1 MESTN
6 KVSSLY
12 RKELKRSLISFG
24 IVPVAIIVFIFYNLF
39 FFISYHILKENTRN
53 EGKMVANEIIV
64 KFSQISAQSK
74 QLAKEININRME
86 TYSTY
91 RTKMYE
97 RLYSAVNEQK
107 LNSLFSV
114 IDADGNVIATNWIED
129 PVDNHKNAVW
139 YLNKRLKN
147 NRNDQSLM
155 YPNRQNLKTDR
166 IFYNIANPIYN
177 EQGNVSGYIIFNL
190 LENKFRQLMNN
201 VHYTDILITDQYD
214 NSILTSNE
222 MLLTQSGKLKAVNN
236 SSYITK
242 QLSILNAN
250 INVHSILYIG
260 LFKRIYKI
268 GLVTLLIVFLSITIG
283 TIIFANQTTLKKM
296 KSIDILLK
304 MITKAKKGDFNQ
316 KVNFAKEDEFQV
328 IGEYVEQL
336 LQDIERLLKEN
347 KESIERNAQS
357 EIKQLEMQIDP
368 HFLFNTLENIK
379 YMIKIDSNKAER
391 LIIILSNLLRY
402 SVSNRMQYNSIQKDT
417 NYLKD
422 YLTLQKIR
430 FGDALDYNIDV
441 QAGTENYFLPKL
453 IVQPLVENAIKYGF
467 RTKTN
472 LKIEIIIKNTKK
484 NVYLVI
490 RDNGEG
496 IEKNRLIELKKSL
509 ILGEND
515 TNHIGIYN
523 VNRRIQLLYGKSYG
537 LRIYSEEKKGTLV
550 LVKIPIIKEEESE

>member
-1 MESTN
+1 
-6 KVSSLY
+6 
-12 RKELKRSLISFG
+12 
-24 IVPVAIIVFIFYNLF
+24 
-39 FFISYHILKENTRN
+39 
-53 EGKMVANEIIV
+53 
-64 KFSQISAQSK
+64 
-74 QLAKEININRME
+74 
-86 TYSTY
+86 
-91 RTKMYE
+91 
-97 RLYSAVNEQK
+97 
-107 LNSLFSV
+107 
-114 IDADGNVIATNWIED
+114 
-129 PVDNHKNAVW
+129 
-139 YLNKRLKN
+139 
-147 NRNDQSLM
+147 
-155 YPNRQNLKTDR
+155 
-166 IFYNIANPIYN
+166 
-177 EQGNVSGYIIFNL
+177 
-190 LENKFRQLMNN
+190 
-201 VHYTDILITDQYD
+201 
-214 NSILTSNE
+214 
-222 MLLTQSGKLKAVNN
+222 
-236 SSYITK
+236 
-242 QLSILNAN
+242 
-250 INVHSILYIG
+250 
-260 LFKRIYKI
+260 
-268 GLVTLLIVFLSITIG
+268 
-283 TIIFANQTTLKKM
+283 
-296 KSIDILLK
+296 